1 MSVYAPFITSINDL
15 FTSLFGHLNNYT
27 KHLRDNDLANVVG
40 DAKSRYITHANLGNL
55 NDHEWADI
63 IRKLRSS
70 KPFSDEDLYGIE
82 SLASEIKTITQSFVR
97 HEEEDLEIIMF
108 EGRHPFDLFI
118 QDSEKLQEKLVGL
131 ERLIIE
137 NIASTVYSTVLM
149 SEQDKI
155 ADEAIRDYQEYLN
168 NALSSNSGEIDSLLA
183 QGLNDDEAID
193 VFVVQWNKVFPG
205 YTLSVPRQSSHED
218 IEELVSEY
226 GEVVV
231 DTIKEIFSAFSLRE
245 SDEYLLGFVI
255 ENIFLNQTVNTQA
268 LRHALYPVV
277 ERAVREMMKI

>member
-1 MSVYAPFITSINDL
+1 MSVYTPFITSISDL
-15 FTSLFGHLNNYT
+15 FTSLFSHLNNYT
-27 KHLRDNDLANVVG
+27 KHLRDNDLTNVVG
-40 DAKSRYITHANLGNL
+40 DVNGRYVTRANLSNL
-55 NDHEWADI
+55 RDHEWADI
-63 IRKLRSS
+63 VRKLHSS
-70 KPFSDEDLYGIE
+70 KLFSDEDLSDIK
-82 SLASEIKTITQSFVR
+82 SLASEIKTIMQSFVSR
-97 HEEEDLEIIMF
+97 EEGDLEIIMF

-137 NIASTVYSTVLM
+137 NIASTVYSTTLM

-155 ADEAIRDYQEYLN
+155 ADEAICDYQEYLN
-168 NALSSNSGEIDSLLA
+168 NVLASNSGEIDPLLD

-193 VFVVQWNKVFPG
+193 VFVAQWNKVFPG

-218 IEELVSEY
+218 IEELVSEH

-231 DTIKEIFSAFSLRE
+231 DTIKDMFSAFSLRE

-255 ENIFLNQTVNTQA
+255 ENIFPNQTVNTQA
-268 LRHALYPVV
+268 LHHALYPVV
-277 ERAVREMMKI
+277 EYAVREMMKI

>member
-1 MSVYAPFITSINDL
+1 MSVYTPFITSINDL
-15 FTSLFGHLNNYT
+15 FTSLFSHLNNYT

-63 IRKLRSS
+63 MRKLYSS
-70 KPFSDEDLYGIE
+70 QQLSDEDLSDIK
-82 SLASEIKTITQSFVR
+82 SLALELKTITQSFVR

-108 EGRHPFDLFI
+108 EGRHPFDLFV
-118 QDSEKLQEKLVGL
+118 QDSEKLQEQLVGL

-137 NIASTVYSTVLM
+137 NLGSTYETALM

-168 NALSSNSGEIDSLLA
+168 NALASNSGEIDSLLD

-193 VFVVQWNKVFPG
+193 VFVAQWNKVFPS

-218 IEELVSEY
+218 IEELVSEH
-226 GEVVV
+226 GKVVV
-231 DTIKEIFSAFSLRE
+231 DTIKDIFSAFSLRE

-255 ENIFLNQTVNTQA
+255 ENIFPNQTVNTQA

>member
-1 MSVYAPFITSINDL
+1 MSVYTPFITSISDL

-40 DAKSRYITHANLGNL
+40 DARGRYVTHANLSNL
-55 NDHEWADI
+55 NDNEWADI
-63 IRKLRSS
+63 MRKLHSS
-70 KPFSDEDLYGIE
+70 QLFSDEDLSDTN
-82 SLASEIKTITQSFVR
+82 SLALELKTITQSFVR
-97 HEEEDLEIIMF
+97 REEEDLEIIMF
-108 EGRHPFDLFI
+108 EGRHSFDLFI
-118 QDSEKLQEKLVGL
+118 QDSGKLQEQLVDL
-131 ERLIIE
+131 RHLIIE
-137 NIASTVYSTVLM
+137 NIGSTYETILM

-168 NALSSNSGEIDSLLA
+168 NVLASNSGEIDSLLD

-193 VFVVQWNKVFPG
+193 VFVAQWNKVFPG

-218 IEELVSEY
+218 IGELVSEH

-231 DTIKEIFSAFSLRE
+231 DTIKEIFSVFSLRE

-255 ENIFLNQTVNTQA
+255 ENIFPNQTVNTRA